1 MKAAMQPI
9 QLIRNLATLATA
21 VGLIAG
27 CASDNYKNSASTAAS
42 LNQASGMITKA
53 NTRIDESLADL
64 NDLVSNPSPDLR
76 KQFDR
81 FNHALDELG
90 VSSKDVASKDG
101 EMKSQGADYFANW
114 DKESAQI
121 QNEDIRNRSETRRS
135 EVSAR
140 FNRIGQQYNE
150 TEIAFQPFLS
160 DLRDVQKFLST
171 DLTAGGLAAIKD
183 SAAKATR
190 DAVPLK
196 ESLAKLSEEFKS
208 LGLSMS
214 PTTASR

>member
-21 VGLIAG
+21 VGLITG

-42 LNQASGMITKA
+42 LNQASGMIIKA
-53 NTRIDESLADL
+53 NTHIDESLADL
-64 NDLVSNPSPDLR
+64 NDLVANPAPDLR

-90 VSSKDVASKDG
+90 VSSKDIACKDG
-101 EMKSQGADYFANW
+101 EMKSQGADYFAKW
-114 DKESAQI
+114 DKESARI
-121 QNEDIRNRSETRRS
+121 QNEDIRSRSETRRS

-183 SAAKATR
+183 SAAKAAR

-196 ESLAKLSEEFKS
+196 ESLAKLSEEFRS